1 MHQLLVN
8 SYFNLA
14 VRELRRAD
22 LTKAA
27 EYVGEAARLEHSD
40 AELERL
46 AQFVTTYR
54 ALPRDLLFEIYV
66 QNLDFRR

>member
-22 LTKAA
+22 LAKAA
-27 EYVGEAARLEHSD
+27 EYVEEAARLEHDD

-46 AQFVTTYR
+46 EQFVTTYTT
-54 ALPRDLLFEIYV
+54 LPRDLLFEIYV
-66 QNLDFRR
+66 QNLEFRR